1 MQARPFL
8 TSSCPWNSFKAS
20 HLCQNL
26 KQNIMKKI
34 FLFIALASAITT
46 NAQVNSVSLQAS
58 GLTCSMCSN
67 AINKSLKTLD
77 FVQKVDAD
85 IKTYT
90 FQITF
95 KPNTAVDFDKI
106 KNKVESA
113 GFTVCGFVANIRF
126 DNDQIKK
133 GELIKIQD
141 KALIFIDGN
150 DHLLNGDKQI
160 KIMDKGF
167 VSANVSKKYSF
178 LPSLTRTYH
187 VSL

>member
-1 MQARPFL
+1 
-8 TSSCPWNSFKAS
+8 
-20 HLCQNL
+20 
-26 KQNIMKKI
+26 MKKI
-34 FLFIALASAITT
+34 FLFIALASAITI

-67 AINKSLKTLD
+67 AINKALKTLD
-77 FVQKVDAD
+77 FVLKVDAD

-95 KPNTAVDFDKI
+95 KPNTAIDFDKI
-106 KNKVESA
+106 KSKVESA

-126 DNDQIKK
+126 DNAGIRK
-133 GELIKIQD
+133 GGSLKIQD
-141 KALIFIDGN
+141 KTLIFIDGN
-150 DHLLNGDKQI
+150 DHLLSGDKQI

-167 VSANVSKKYSF
+167 VPANFSRKYLF
-178 LPSLTRTYH
+178 LPTPAQTYH

>member
-1 MQARPFL
+1 
-8 TSSCPWNSFKAS
+8 
-20 HLCQNL
+20 
-26 KQNIMKKI
+26 MKKI
-34 FLFIALASAITT
+34 FLFIALASAFTT

-67 AINKSLKTLD
+67 AINKALKTLD

-95 KPNTAVDFDKI
+95 RPNTTIDFNKI

-126 DNDQIKK
+126 DNTEIKK
-133 GELIKIQD
+133 GQPIKIQD
-141 KALIFIDGN
+141 KTFLFIDGN
-150 DHLLNGDKQI
+150 DHLLSGDKQI

-167 VSANVSKKYSF
+167 VPASVFRKYLF
-178 LPSLTRTYH
+178 LPIPAQTYH